1 MVSISSSVKS
11 IIAAAVLLWS
21 QFAVAQ
27 GTLPLMLTQQF
38 AFTACASSGGVCG
51 TPLIGGLLYFYQIG
65 TVATPQNSFQ
75 DTGLTIPNPWP
86 LMLDSNG
93 RVPVFYLAS
102 GSVHARLTDAAG
114 VVQFDVNTLVIG
126 PSGGGGGGGGTVDP
140 TTIASTGDIK
150 FRASGDTLTGWVKAN
165 GLTIG
170 NATSGATGRANADT
184 QSLYTYLWTI
194 CSNATG
200 NRHCPVAGGIGASAA
215 ADFGANKQLAV
226 FDMRASIPVGLDDMG
241 SSPAGRLLSS
251 NVTSGGGDG
260 PTTPNATGGEANH
273 TLLTAE
279 MPSHSHTATD
289 SGHTHQFTYQRNGV
303 FTTGGASIAASSI
316 DATGDNTTVTTQSGK
331 ANITVANTGG
341 GGAHNNMSPFVLGS
355 FYIKLRTPEELH
367 ICLILTCSRQTEFAI

>member
-1 MVSISSSVKS
+1 MASLLSA
-11 IIAAAVLLWS
+11 IALLWAS
-21 QFAVAQ
+21 VANSQ

-86 LMLDSNG
+86 LVLDSNG

-102 GSVHARLTDAAG
+102 GSIHARLTDAAG

-126 PSGGGGGGGGTVDP
+126 PSGGGGGGGPSVDP
-140 TTIASTGDIK
+140 TSIASTGDVK
-150 FRASGDTLTGWVKAN
+150 FRASGDTLSGWVKAN

-170 NATSGATGRANADT
+170 SATSGATGRANADT
-184 QSLYTYLWTI
+184 QSLYVYLWTI
-194 CSNATG
+194 CANATA
-200 NRHCPVAGGIGASAA
+200 NRHCPVLGGIGASAA
-215 ADFGANKQLAV
+215 ADFAANKQITV

-241 SSPAGRLLSS
+241 ASPAGRLLSS

-273 TLLTAE
+273 VLTVAELAAHAHTLTDPGHA
-279 MPSHSHTATD
+279 HTFHYSTSVVAAGAGPAVVT
-289 SGHTHQFTYQRNGV
+289 NI
-303 FTTGGASIAASSI
+303 TTS
-316 DATGDNTTVTTQSGK
+316 TGSNTVTTATSTTGIASTDSQGSG
-331 ANITVANTGG
+331 T
-341 GGAHNNMSPFVLGS
+341 AHNNMSPFVLGS
-355 FYIKLRTPEELH
+355 FYIKL
-367 ICLILTCSRQTEFAI
+367 